1 MAVLDRSS
9 QNLYSAN
16 DTCKSSLR
24 SLGSSS
30 KRVAILNLQNKV
42 TLITGGTSGIGAATA
57 QLFLKEGAT
66 VIVTGSNP
74 DTLKA
79 ARDSMPGIEV
89 IASDAGDTIA
99 SAKLIEAVKA
109 KHGRIDVLF
118 ANAGI
123 AKAAAIEAID
133 EAFFD
138 AVFDVNVRGLYFTIK
153 NALSIMPDGSSII
166 LTSSMS
172 ASEGRPAM
180 SVYGAT
186 KAAVRS
192 LARNLAA
199 ELAPRKIRVNA
210 ISPGFIETPILGKVG
225 LPPEAIAEFVKSME
239 QQIPLAR
246 IGQSSEVASA
256 ALFLATDASSFVTGS
271 ELPVDGGFAQ
281 V

>member
-1 MAVLDRSS
+1 
-9 QNLYSAN
+9 
-16 DTCKSSLR
+16 
-24 SLGSSS
+24 
-30 KRVAILNLQNKV
+30 LNLQGKV

-74 DTLKA
+74 DTLKT
-79 ARDSMPGIEV
+79 ARDSMPGIEI
-89 IASDAGDTIA
+89 IASDAGDAAA
-99 SAKLIEAVKA
+99 SAKLIENVKA
-109 KHGRIDVLF
+109 KYGRIDVLF
-118 ANAGI
+118 LNAGV
-123 AKAAAIEAID
+123 AKFAPIEAID

-138 AVFDVNVRGLYFTIK
+138 AQFNINVRGLYFMIK
-153 NALSIMPDGSSII
+153 SALPIMPDGSSII
-166 LTSSMS
+166 VTTSSA
-172 ASEGRPAM
+172 ASSGGPAM
-180 SVYGAT
+180 SVYAAT

-210 ISPGFIETPILGKVG
+210 ISPGPIDTPIFGKVG
-225 LPPEAIAEFVKSME
+225 LPAEALAEFAKTMT
-239 QQIPLAR
+239 QQIPLGR

-271 ELPVDGGFAQ
+271 ELPVDGGLAQ

>member
-1 MAVLDRSS
+1 
-9 QNLYSAN
+9 
-16 DTCKSSLR
+16 
-24 SLGSSS
+24 
-30 KRVAILNLQNKV
+30 LNLQGKV

-74 DTLKA
+74 DTLKT

-89 IASDAGDTIA
+89 IASDAGDAAA
-99 SAKLIEAVKA
+99 SAKLIENVKA
-109 KHGRIDVLF
+109 KYGRIDVLF
-118 ANAGI
+118 LNAGV
-123 AKAAAIEAID
+123 AKFAPIEAID

-138 AVFDVNVRGLYFTIK
+138 AQFNINVRGLYFMIK
-153 NALSIMPDGSSII
+153 SALPIMPDGSSII
-166 LTSSMS
+166 VTTSSA
-172 ASEGRPAM
+172 ASSGGPAM
-180 SVYGAT
+180 SVYAAT

-210 ISPGFIETPILGKVG
+210 ISPGPIDTPIFGKVG
-225 LPPEAIAEFVKSME
+225 LPAEALAEFAKTMT
-239 QQIPLAR
+239 QQIPLGR

-271 ELPVDGGFAQ
+271 ELPVDGGLAQ

>member
-1 MAVLDRSS
+1 
-9 QNLYSAN
+9 
-16 DTCKSSLR
+16 
-24 SLGSSS
+24 
-30 KRVAILNLQNKV
+30 LNLQGKV

-74 DTLKA
+74 DTLKT
-79 ARDSMPGIEV
+79 ARDSMPGIEI
-89 IASDAGDTIA
+89 IASDAGDAAA
-99 SAKLIEAVKA
+99 SAKLIENVKA
-109 KHGRIDVLF
+109 KYGRIDVLF
-118 ANAGI
+118 LNAGV
-123 AKAAAIEAID
+123 AKFAPIEAID

-138 AVFDVNVRGLYFTIK
+138 AQFNINVRGLYFMIK
-153 NALSIMPDGSSII
+153 SALPIMPDGSSII
-166 LTSSMS
+166 VTTSSA
-172 ASEGRPAM
+172 ASSGGPAM
-180 SVYGAT
+180 SVYAAT

-210 ISPGFIETPILGKVG
+210 ISPGPIDTPIFGKVG
-225 LPPEAIAEFVKSME
+225 LPAEALAEFAKTIT
-239 QQIPLAR
+239 QQIPLGR

-271 ELPVDGGFAQ
+271 ELPVDGGLAQ

>member
-1 MAVLDRSS
+1 M
-9 QNLYSAN
+9 
-16 DTCKSSLR
+16 
-24 SLGSSS
+24 
-30 KRVAILNLQNKV
+30 NLQGKV

-57 QLFLKEGAT
+57 QLFLKEGAK

-89 IASDAGDTIA
+89 IASDAGDAAA
-99 SAKLIEAVKA
+99 SAKLIESVKA
-109 KHGRIDVLF
+109 KYGRIDVLF
-118 ANAGI
+118 LNAGI
-123 AKAAAIEAID
+123 AKFAPIEAID

-138 AVFDVNVRGLYFTIK
+138 AQFNINVRGLYFMIK
-153 NALSIMPDGSSII
+153 SALPIMPDGSSII
-166 LTSSMS
+166 VTTSSA
-172 ASEGRPAM
+172 ASSGGPAM
-180 SVYGAT
+180 SVYAAT

-210 ISPGFIETPILGKVG
+210 ISPGPIDTPIFGKVG
-225 LPPEAIAEFVKSME
+225 LPAEALAEFAKNMT
-239 QQIPLAR
+239 QQIPLGR
-246 IGQSSEVASA
+246 IGQASEVASA

-271 ELPVDGGFAQ
+271 ELPVDGGLAQ